1 METKKAQRVRERKKK
16 EQKELNKRTVGKKA
30 KRVDEDTSGDE
41 RTSSKPRAE
50 GNLTDSED
58 EID

>member
-1 METKKAQRVRERKKK
+1 MGE
-16 EQKELNKRTVGKKA
+16 KA
-30 KRVDEDTSGDE
+30 KRVDEDMLGDE

-58 EID
+58 EIDSKDYMVVSNMLWI